1 MQIPL
6 SFVGAGNPWVAS
18 NRFRSRER
26 RARVRSCVP
35 PGVPE
40 RHDLP
45 HVPTPSPLNLHP
57 DDFAQA
63 AAARLVVPQKKKG
76 RTRCPQTIPIAG
88 DES

>member
-6 SFVGAGNPWVAS
+6 SFVGAGKPLVAS

-26 RARVRSCVP
+26 RARMRSCVL
-35 PGVPE
+35 PGVLE
-40 RHDLP
+40 LHDLP

-63 AAARLVVPQKKKG
+63 AAARLVVPPEEE
-76 RTRCPQTIPIAG
+76 RAHPMPANHSHRWR
-88 DES
+88 